1 MKGGNPPYGGNPD
14 GGNTGFIRDLNN
26 NIKNE
31 CMAKTVNAALT
42 STKNIQNELTN
53 IIKMFD
59 TLCNP
64 PGNRTG
70 LLTSFQ
76 I

>member
-1 MKGGNPPYGGNPD
+1 
-14 GGNTGFIRDLNN
+14 
-26 NIKNE
+26 
-31 CMAKTVNAALT
+31 MAKTVNAALT